1 MDQFDRSPEDVSF
14 DLDAEEYSLESILDE
29 YKDFQTDAPAPRPQ
43 PAYRSRPVTAEMIE
57 EEEAEDAEAE
67 DILMSAELDSALKA
81 ADPEAAASAAD
92 TPPHEDHDVKRYQPK
107 RQRDHATEEEVEKWN
122 ETKANAKRLAKK
134 GISGL
139 KHFASKL
146 SEVVPDEPVEPEEE
160 PPAEDTAIP
169 VSPPPEIPEG
179 LYDPEPEPEEP
190 TRVFQAVTEEG
201 MNDSAA
207 GGTSYARAGD
217 YAADEG
223 ADRPAHRSFQDA
235 VLNPLMARLAAV
247 AYRIREHN
255 SSVHASANAE
265 EDLGPEPDAETAAK
279 YYGGQVKSL
288 RFRCRAAMLVCLPLI
303 YISLGLPV
311 FGVLRSSPSVA
322 ALVCLIMQ
330 LTVMLIGLDVIT
342 NGFFN
347 LVRRTPGLESL
358 VFLNCVFSALDAVV
372 LAITGSDTIGLPF
385 CAVSAFAV
393 ACCLWSALNACRGFK
408 STFRALAVDTDP
420 YTVSADSEVVKD
432 SITVLK
438 SKRDTAGFIHRS
450 EEAGPADTIYASL
463 APYLIAASVI
473 LGLLATILSGNYANI
488 LHVFAAVTAPCAPFA
503 ALVAFAVPF
512 RTAARKL
519 ARTGSAIAGWSG
531 ASDIGRSKHL
541 IVTDKDLFTAR
552 NISIESI
559 RILGGAFPGK
569 VITYAGSVI
578 VSSGSCLAPV
588 FTDLMQRND
597 CALMPL
603 EDFACNESGGLTA
616 IINGEEVLVGS
627 SAFMNLRGVRLT
639 EARSMKDAVYV
650 SINGLLVGFFKIK
663 YVPVQSVQN
672 ALFALLRTKIA
683 PIFAVRDFNITP
695 LMLGQ
700 KFKMSTDG
708 FDFPAYRK
716 RYAMSAA
723 EPSDYTQ
730 TAGIV
735 ARDGLGPL
743 VSVAALGRQLYS
755 TVRICVILA
764 LLCTVIGVVL
774 MFALCAISAFDSA
787 TVGNL
792 LVYMGLWLVP
802 VILLNFS
809 LKR

>member
-14 DLDAEEYSLESILDE
+14 DLDAEEFSLESILDE

-43 PAYRSRPVTAEMIE
+43 PAYPRRPVKAEMVE
-57 EEEAEDAEAE
+57 EDAAEDAEAE
-67 DILMSAELDSALKA
+67 DILMSAELDSALEDTAPETGTA
-81 ADPEAAASAAD
+81 APDE
-92 TPPHEDHDVKRYQPK
+92 PPHEDHDVKRYQPK
-107 RQRDHATEEEVEKWN
+107 RQRDHATEEEIEKWN
-122 ETKANAKRLAKK
+122 ETKANAKCLAKK

-139 KHFASKL
+139 KRFASKI
-146 SEVVPDEPVEPEEE
+146 SDVVPDEPVQPEEE
-160 PPAEDTAIP
+160 PPEEDTAIP
-169 VSPPPEIPEG
+169 VSAPPEVPEG
-179 LYDPEPEPEEP
+179 LYDPEPEEP

-201 MNDSAA
+201 MDDSAA
-207 GGTSYARAGD
+207 GRTAYARAGD
-217 YAADEG
+217 YAADDG
-223 ADRPAHRSFQDA
+223 ADGPARSSFQDA

-255 SSVHASANAE
+255 SAVHASANTE
-265 EDLGPEPDAETAAK
+265 EELGPEPDAETAAK

-288 RFRCRAAMLVCLPLI
+288 RFRCRAAMIVCIPLI

-311 FGVLRSSPSVA
+311 FGVLKSNSSVA
-322 ALVCLIMQ
+322 ALVCLMMQ

-372 LAITGSDTIGLPF
+372 LAITGSDAVGLPF
-385 CAVSAFAV
+385 CAVSAFSV
-393 ACCLWSALNACRGFK
+393 ACCLWSALNTCRGFK
-408 STFRALAVDTDP
+408 STFRTLAVDKDP

-450 EEAGPADTIYASL
+450 EEAGPADTIYAAL

-503 ALVAFAVPF
+503 ALVAFAIPV

-552 NISIESI
+552 NISIEDI
-559 RILGGAFPGK
+559 RILDGAFPDK
-569 VITYAGSVI
+569 VISYTGSVI
-578 VSSGSCLAPV
+578 VASGSCLATA
-588 FTDLMQRND
+588 FTDLMQRNN
-597 CALMPL
+597 CTLMPV
-603 EDFACNESGGLTA
+603 ESFTCNESGGLSA
-616 IINGEEVLVGS
+616 LVNGEEVLVGS
-627 SAFMNLRGVRLT
+627 SAFMNLKGVHLPQQLSAKNVVFT
-639 EARSMKDAVYV
+639 
-650 SINGLLVGFFKIK
+650 SINGLFVASFKIK

-743 VSVAALGRQLYS
+743 VSVANLGRQLYS

-774 MFALCAISAFDSA
+774 MFALCAIGAFDSA

-792 LVYMGLWLVP
+792 FVYMGLWLVP

>member
-14 DLDAEEYSLESILDE
+14 ELDAEEFSLESILDE
-29 YKDFQTDAPAPRPQ
+29 YKDFQTDAPAPSPQ
-43 PAYRSRPVTAEMIE
+43 PAYPRRPVKAEMVE
-57 EEEAEDAEAE
+57 EDAAEDAEAE
-67 DILMSAELDSALKA
+67 DILMSAELDSALEDTAPETGTA
-81 ADPEAAASAAD
+81 APDE
-92 TPPHEDHDVKRYQPK
+92 PPHEDHDVKRYQPK
-107 RQRDHATEEEVEKWN
+107 RQRDHATEEEIEKWN

-139 KHFASKL
+139 KRFASKI
-146 SEVVPDEPVEPEEE
+146 SDVVPDEPVQPE
-160 PPAEDTAIP
+160 EDTAIP
-169 VSPPPEIPEG
+169 VSAPPEVPEG

-201 MNDSAA
+201 MDDSAA
-207 GGTSYARAGD
+207 GRTAYARAGD
-217 YAADEG
+217 YAADDG
-223 ADRPAHRSFQDA
+223 ADGPARRSFQDA

-255 SSVHASANAE
+255 SAVHASANTE
-265 EDLGPEPDAETAAK
+265 EELGPEPDAETAAK

-288 RFRCRAAMLVCLPLI
+288 RFRCRAAMIVCIPLI

-311 FGVLRSSPSVA
+311 FGVLKSSPSVA
-322 ALVCLIMQ
+322 ALVCLMMQ

-372 LAITGSDTIGLPF
+372 LAITGSDAVGLPF
-385 CAVSAFAV
+385 CAVSAFSV
-393 ACCLWSALNACRGFK
+393 ACCLWSALNTCRGFK
-408 STFRALAVDTDP
+408 STFRTLAVDNDP

-503 ALVAFAVPF
+503 ALAAFAIPF

-552 NISIESI
+552 NISIEDI
-559 RILGGAFPGK
+559 RILDGAFPDK
-569 VITYAGSVI
+569 VISYTGSVI
-578 VSSGSCLAPV
+578 VASGSCLATA
-588 FTDLMQRND
+588 FTDLMQRNN
-597 CALMPL
+597 CTLMPV
-603 EDFACNESGGLTA
+603 EAFTCNESGGLSA
-616 IINGEEVLVGS
+616 LVNGEEVLVGS
-627 SAFMNLRGVRLT
+627 SAFMNLKGVHLPQQLSAKNVVFT
-639 EARSMKDAVYV
+639 
-650 SINGLLVGFFKIK
+650 SINGLFVASFKIK

-743 VSVAALGRQLYS
+743 VSVANLGRQLYS

-774 MFALCAISAFDSA
+774 MFALCAIGAFDSA

-792 LVYMGLWLVP
+792 FVYMGLWLVP